1 MRSILHLGLLGL
13 LLLAGQ
19 AQAQSK
25 DSPLQEYGDFLEIL
39 FYESTPYIKIK
50 EVDPT
55 RSHAM
60 AVNGQSSFWE
70 FITTNYIARL
80 DYDALQQIKD
90 TTVVEKQVMHHI
102 EQDTTFNHLISTYQA
117 KVIDQT
123 QPKDTVTIDNVLNVA
138 VKFFNIT
145 GINTQGHYTGRIC
158 VGIHAL
164 PKTEKKRSPYLE
176 AFAFD
181 AIINHLNS
189 ETYTFYDD
197 YRESVYN
204 VYKLNLGTNE
214 EEQLLRTQGAIF
226 IQMFQSPQL
235 KQLLLDE
242 YERKKDILPFILK
255 AKTS

>member
-1 MRSILHLGLLGL
+1 MRALLHLVVFGL
-13 LLLAGQ
+13 LLVTGQ
-19 AQAQSK
+19 TYAQSK
-25 DSPLQEYGDFLEIL
+25 DNPLQNYSDFLEIL
-39 FYESTPYIKIK
+39 FYESTPYIKVKKI
-50 EVDPT
+50 DAT
-55 RSHAM
+55 SSHA
-60 AVNGQSSFWE
+60 AVVNEQSSFWE

-90 TTVVEKQVMHHI
+90 TTVVEKQVMHHM
-102 EQDTTFNHLISTYQA
+102 EQDTTFNHLVRTYQA
-117 KVIDQT
+117 KVIDHT
-123 QPKDTVTIDNVLNVA
+123 QPKDTVTIDNILNVA

-181 AIINHLNS
+181 AIINHLTS
-189 ETYTFYDD
+189 ETYPFYDD
-197 YRESVYN
+197 YKESIYN
-204 VYKLNLGTNE
+204 VYKLNLGTND

-255 AKTS
+255 SKTS